1 MRASQMSKKEM
12 NKTSNFERL
21 SGLITQSHSNERKAR
36 LIEHYKKIKQQR
48 WEERGQQPWAAD
60 QHLREE
66 GGEVRASLTNNISP
80 PTPGI
85 ASGCL
90 RTLISDRDTHLK
102 VNKICSLASQSV
114 KRRWPNY
121 QAPLPDLF
129 IQLCHDFIGTACL
142 LSCQFANLRIMNCD
156 NLIEV

>member
-102 VNKICSLASQSV
+102 VNKICRLASQSV
-114 KRRWPNY
+114 WRGS
-121 QAPLPDLF
+121 DLIIKPHLRTCLF
-129 IQLCHDFIGTACL
+129 NSFMISLAQLVFSLVSL
-142 LSCQFANLRIMNCD
+142 LIW
-156 NLIEV
+156 E